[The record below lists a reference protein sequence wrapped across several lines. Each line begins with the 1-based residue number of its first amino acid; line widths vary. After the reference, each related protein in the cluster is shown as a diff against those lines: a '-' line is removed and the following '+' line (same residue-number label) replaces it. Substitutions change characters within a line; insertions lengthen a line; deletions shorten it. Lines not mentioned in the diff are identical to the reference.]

1 MFPLFKTRRYI
12 RLLENE
18 KILSRYL
25 EIIKEFSDH
34 ELARGLDI
42 ASEIKFVLLKS
53 EITNSDYWDAFHEP
67 VIVREKT
74 AESIRTQWVEV
85 ILHLQDTEHSQSLRY
100 ATGMSIWVHSLLSA
114 AYPELRHHGLALW
127 KELQRGF
134 KYCTQFEPMRD
145 VPEVF

>member
-1 MFPLFKTRRYI
+1 MMPLFKTRRHI

-18 KILSRYL
+18 EILSRYL

-42 ASEIKFVLLKS
+42 AAEIKFSLLKS
-53 EITNSDYWDAFHEP
+53 EIANSDYWDALHEP
-67 VIVREKT
+67 IIVKEKT
-74 AESIRTQWVEV
+74 AERIRTQWVEI
-85 ILHLQDTEHSQSLRY
+85 ILHLQDSDHTQSLRY

-114 AYPELRHHGLALW
+114 AYPELHHQGLALW

-134 KYCTQFEPMRD
+134 KYCTQFVPKRD